1 MRARLM
7 VCLRWGLT
15 AVAAVMLAGVP
26 ACADIVYTCDPGLA
40 AGACAELNSTISNIY
55 SGYFSDVN
63 AKIYIQMGALGT
75 NILGSNQSVINTVS
89 YANYRNA
96 LILDS
101 TSANDA
107 IAVAN
112 LPSDPL
118 PSPLPNGGVTLTN
131 PLLRALTGV
140 GAPVNGYTSSLAP
153 CAIGSAGCYDGV
165 ITMGDSISW
174 WYRSGTEASN
184 AFDFYA
190 VAEHETDEVLGIGG
204 WGSCVNIPGDCQT
217 AIGPLDLFR
226 FTSNHNR
233 TFTTGTN
240 DPCDTASDT
249 NACFS
254 IDGGKTLLLSYNNTT
269 SGDTG
274 DYSTNCTQVQGYG
287 CPNIGVLD
295 VSPNAELLEMDV
307 VGYTRT
313 AAAATPEPTTI
324 SLLGA
329 GILGLLYARRR
340 RQ

>member
-1 MRARLM
+1 
-7 VCLRWGLT
+7 VI
-15 AVAAVMLAGVP
+15 LAGAP
-26 ACADIVYTCDPGLA
+26 ARADIVYTCDPSLA
-40 AGACAELNSTISNIY
+40 AGVCAALNSTISGIY
-55 SGYFSDVN
+55 SSYFSDVN
-63 AKIYIQMGALGT
+63 AKIYIQMGS
-75 NILGSNQSVINTVS
+75 LGSNTLGSNGSVINTVS
-89 YANYRNA
+89 YADYLNA

-107 IAVAN
+107 TAVAN

-140 GAPVNGYTSSLAP
+140 GSPVNGYTPSFGS
-153 CAIGSAGCYDGV
+153 CAIGDAGCYDGV
-165 ITMGDSISW
+165 IIMSDSRSW
-174 WYRSGTEASN
+174 WYRNGPEASN

-204 WGSCVNIPGDCQT
+204 WGSCVNFSSDCGT

-240 DPCDTASDT
+240 DPCTSPSDT

-274 DYSTNCTQVQGYG
+274 DYSTSCTQVQGYG
-287 CPNIGVLD
+287 CANVGALN
-295 VSPNAELLEMDV
+295 VSPTAELLEMDV

-313 AAAATPEPTTI
+313 AAATPEPATV

-340 RQ
+340 RK

>member
-1 MRARLM
+1 
-7 VCLRWGLT
+7 LT
-15 AVAAVMLAGVP
+15 AIGAVILTVPGHAG
-26 ACADIVYTCDPGLA
+26 IVYTCDPNIS
-40 AGACAELNSTISNIY
+40 AGACAELNSTISALYTNI
-55 SGYFSDVN
+55 FSDVN
-63 AKIYIQMGALGT
+63 AKIYIQMGANDPGVLA
-75 NILGSNQSVINTVS
+75 SNMAVINTVT
-89 YANYRNA
+89 YADYKNA

-112 LPSDPL
+112 LPN
-118 PSPLPNGGVTLTN
+118 SPLPAPLPAGGVTLTN

-140 GAPVNGYTSSLAP
+140 GTPVTGYDPSITS
-153 CAIGSAGCYDGV
+153 CAINNPGCYDGV
-165 ITMGDSISW
+165 ITMGSSINW
-174 WYRSGTEASN
+174 WYRSGVEAVD

-204 WGSCVNIPGDCQT
+204 WGSCVNFAGDCGT

-240 DPCDTASDT
+240 TPCSVPDDT

-254 IDGGKTLLLSYNNTT
+254 IDGGTTLLLSYNNTL

-274 DYSTNCTQVQGYG
+274 DYSTDCIQVQGYG
-287 CPNIGVLD
+287 CPNVGALN
-295 VSPNAELLEMDV
+295 VSPTAELLEMDV
-307 VGYTRT
+307 VGYTQ
-313 AAAATPEPTTI
+313 APEPGTI
-324 SLLGA
+324 GLLGA

-340 RQ
+340 K